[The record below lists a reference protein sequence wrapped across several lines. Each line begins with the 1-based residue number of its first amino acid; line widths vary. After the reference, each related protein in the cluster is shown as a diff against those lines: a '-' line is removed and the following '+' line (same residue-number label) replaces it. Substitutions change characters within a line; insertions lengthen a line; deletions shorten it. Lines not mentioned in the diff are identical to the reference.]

1 MAERPWISSRT
12 RKTRRAGFTLLELLT
27 ALAVLGVA
35 ATIFLRLFS
44 SSYSLADTS
53 RSHEVALNLA
63 EEYLAAIQS
72 NPERFAWPDL
82 EDTASGKV
90 QPIKPIVNGETQE
103 SFTDPPAAMP
113 TIRRAY
119 NRDRSF
125 YHDFSWAAF
134 AVLPEADAQYVEVIV
149 EISWTDEGS
158 LRRFSL
164 ASIVPRSLA
173 ERPGS

>member
-82 EDTASGKV
+82 EDTAAGGAVKLSWISPFSMGL
-90 QPIKPIVNGETQE
+90 IG
-103 SFTDPPAAMP
+103 FT
-113 TIRRAY
+113 
-119 NRDRSF
+119 
-125 YHDFSWAAF
+125 
-134 AVLPEADAQYVEVIV
+134 LPEAV
-149 EISWTDEGS
+149 SS
-158 LRRFSL
+158 
-164 ASIVPRSLA
+164 RSGHANRSGLD
-173 ERPGS
+173 

>member
-1 MAERPWISSRT
+1 MAERLWISSRPH
-12 RKTRRAGFTLLELLT
+12 KTARAGFTLLELLT
-27 ALAVLGVA
+27 ALAVIGIA

-44 SSYSLADTS
+44 SSVSLAATS
-53 RSHEVALNLA
+53 LSHEVALNLA

-90 QPIKPIVNGETQE
+90 QPIKSIENGELEE
-103 SFTDPPAAMP
+103 SFTSPPAAMP

-119 NRDRSF
+119 NRDWSF
-125 YHDFSWAAF
+125 YRDFSWVAF
-134 AVLPEADAQYVEVIV
+134 AVLPEGNAQYVEIIV
-149 EISWTDEGS
+149 EISWTDEGR

-164 ASIVPRSLA
+164 ASVVPRSLA
-173 ERPGS
+173 ERAGS